1 MLAREDVRLIEAAA
15 PARRPL
21 ASVDV
26 MELVS
31 VVLRRYKIV
40 IGTALAFL
48 VLAAVYIHHQ
58 HPVYRSTVEIL
69 VDPQGLQVV
78 GRDILPTDTSAS
90 IDFANVDSQPLII
103 ASTNVLAEVIREL
116 DLEHDP
122 FFAGT
127 MTAWPDDKAGAVGP
141 RFVHVL
147 DMLRGSVVVHRA
159 DPSLVF
165 QITVTHD
172 SPDRAALVAN
182 TISKVYLAQS
192 LEARLA
198 AARRANDSLVGQA
211 TSLRAQFEEAQH
223 KVEQFRA
230 DNGLVTTGVA
240 GLVVNQRLQDLTTR
254 ITAAAAEVSQLQ
266 ARRDQVRGLDLATVE
281 AGGIPEAVSSPTIT
295 ALRTQYG
302 RIVQQQADL
311 ARALGPR
318 HPTLQQSDSER
329 VAVAKLID
337 AEVVRIKQSIEAD
350 FARAKANLAALQAQ
364 EQAITATQAT
374 SNTAEIR
381 ARELQADA
389 DAIQQVYNA
398 VLNRTKELDL
408 QQQIQTNNSR
418 VISPAMPPNKAAAPP
433 KAIVLAAGTLFGAV
447 VGVALAFAVDFLAS
461 DPIGKLRAISASL
474 GTELIGVLDSRR
486 RRWLKRG
493 NKGGGRGGAE
503 ALDPDAADREQL
515 MPAAQAL
522 AIQLADQLPA
532 TILLIEAGR
541 VLNGPRAARGL
552 AGALAD
558 LGEETMLC
566 TAHDMSSMLRVERSA
581 PLEEQAAQ
589 KETREQLLGTR
600 VARDRFGAGAP
611 SRARAERFEGQ
622 EFILIDGGS
631 SRDARTLAASYGY
644 VDAVIVVATTGHS
657 TSEDVR
663 DLIASLGPLAQVAIG
678 VVGIVDR

>member
-1 MLAREDVRLIEAAA
+1 MEAPG

-26 MELVS
+26 MELVA

-40 IGTALAFL
+40 IGCALAFL

-69 VDPQGLQVV
+69 VDPLGLQVV

-116 DLEHDP
+116 DLEHDSY
-122 FFAGT
+122 FAGT
-127 MTAWPDDKAGAVGP
+127 MTAWPEDRDGAVSP

-147 DMLRGSVVVHRA
+147 EMLRGSVVVHRA

-172 SPDRAALVAN
+172 NPDRAALVAN

-230 DNGLVTTGVA
+230 DNGLVSTGVA

-254 ITAAAAEVSQLQ
+254 ISAATAALAQLE
-266 ARRDQVRGLDLATVE
+266 ARRDQVRGLDLAAVE
-281 AGGIPEAVSSPTIT
+281 AGGIPEVVSSPTIT

-302 RIVQQQADL
+302 RIVQQHADL
-311 ARALGPR
+311 ARTLGPR
-318 HPTLQQSDSER
+318 HPSLQQSDSER
-329 VAVAKLID
+329 LAVARLID
-337 AEVVRIKQSIEAD
+337 AEIVRIKQAIEAD
-350 FARAKANLAALQAQ
+350 FARAKANLAALRAQ

-374 SNTAEIR
+374 SNTADIR

-418 VISPAMPPNKAAAPP
+418 VISPAVPPNKAAAPP

-461 DPIGKLRAISASL
+461 DPIGKLRAISTSL
-474 GTELIGVLDSRR
+474 GTELIGVLDTRR

-493 NKGGGRGGAE
+493 SKGTAAKASTE
-503 ALDPDAADREQL
+503 PADPDAADREQL

-522 AIQLADQLPA
+522 AIRLADQLPA
-532 TILLIEAGR
+532 TILMIEAGAE
-541 VLNGPRAARGL
+541 LNGPRAARGL

-566 TAHDMSSMLRVERSA
+566 TAHDMSSMLRIERSA
-581 PLEEQAAQ
+581 PPQEQAAQ
-589 KETREQLLGTR
+589 KETREALLGTR
-600 VARDRFGAGAP
+600 AARDRFGASAP
-611 SRARAERFEGQ
+611 RRASPERFEGQ

-644 VDAVIVVATTGHS
+644 VDAVIVVATTGRS
-657 TSEDVR
+657 TSEDIR

-678 VVGIVDR
+678 VVGVIDR

>member
-1 MLAREDVRLIEAAA
+1 MEAAA

-21 ASVDV
+21 SSIDV
-26 MELVS
+26 MELVG

-40 IGTALAFL
+40 IGTALVFL
-48 VLAAVYIHHQ
+48 VLAAVYIHQQ
-58 HPVYRSTVEIL
+58 HPVYRSTVQIL

-78 GRDILPTDTSAS
+78 GRDILPTDSSAS

-103 ASTNVLAEVIREL
+103 ASSNVLAAVIRDL
-116 DLEHDP
+116 DLEHDAY
-122 FFAGT
+122 FAGK
-127 MTAWPDDKAGAVGP
+127 MIDWPDDKAGAVSP

-147 DMLRGSVVVHRA
+147 DMLRASVVVSRA

-165 QITVTHD
+165 QITVTH
-172 SPDRAALVAN
+172 SNPERAALIAN
-182 TISKVYLAQS
+182 TISTVYLAQS
-192 LEARLA
+192 REARLA
-198 AARRANDSLVGQA
+198 AARRANESLLGQA
-211 TSLRAQFEEAQH
+211 TSLRAQFVEAQQ
-223 KVEQFRA
+223 KLEQFRA
-230 DNGLVTTGVA
+230 DNGLVTTGVG

-254 ITAAAAEVSQLQ
+254 ITAATADLSQLE
-266 ARRDQVRGLDLATVE
+266 ARRDQVRGLDLAAVE

-311 ARALGPR
+311 ARQLGPR
-318 HPTLQQSDSER
+318 HPALQQSVSER
-329 VAVAKLID
+329 DAVARLID
-337 AEVVRIKQSIEAD
+337 AEVVRIKQAIEAD
-350 FARAKANLAALQAQ
+350 YSRAKANLAALKAQ

-381 ARELQADA
+381 ARELQGDA

-418 VISPAMPPNKAAAPP
+418 VISPAVPPNKAAAPP
-433 KAIVLAAGTLFGAV
+433 KAIVLAAGTLFGLAV
-447 VGVALAFAVDFLAS
+447 GIGLAFAVDFFAS
-461 DPIGKLRAISASL
+461 DPISKLRGISASL
-474 GTELIGVLDSRR
+474 GTELIGVLTSRR
-486 RRWLKRG
+486 RRWLKRSG
-493 NKGGGRGGAE
+493 KAS
-503 ALDPDAADREQL
+503 ALPDDPDAADREQL

-532 TILLIEAGR
+532 TILLIEAGQ
-541 VLNGPRAARGL
+541 VVNGPRVARGL

-566 TAHDMSSMLRVERSA
+566 SAHDMSSMLRIERSA
-581 PLEEQAAQ
+581 PADERAAQ
-589 KETREQLLGTR
+589 KEMRESLLGTR
-600 VARDRFGAGAP
+600 AARDRFGASAP
-611 SRARAERFEGQ
+611 RRGHPERFEGQ

-631 SRDARTLAASYGY
+631 SRDTRTLAASYGY
-644 VDAVIVVATTGHS
+644 VDAVIVVATTGQS
-657 TSEDVR
+657 SSEDIR

-678 VVGIVDR
+678 VVGVIDR

>member
-1 MLAREDVRLIEAAA
+1 MEAAVS
-15 PARRPL
+15 ARRPL

-40 IGTALAFL
+40 IGVALAFL
-48 VLAAVYIHHQ
+48 VLAAVYIQHQ

-103 ASTNVLAEVIREL
+103 ASTNVLAQVIREL

-122 FFAGT
+122 FFAGSMAT
-127 MTAWPDDKAGAVGP
+127 WPDDAAGAVSP

-147 DMLRGSVVVHRA
+147 DMLRANVMVRRA

-182 TISKVYLAQS
+182 RISEVYLAQS

-211 TSLRAQFEEAQH
+211 TSLRAQFEQAQH

-302 RIVQQQADL
+302 RIIQQQADL

-337 AEVVRIKQSIEAD
+337 AEVVRIKQAIEAD

-374 SNTAEIR
+374 SNTADIR

-408 QQQIQTNNSR
+408 QEQIQTNNSR

-447 VGVALAFAVDFLAS
+447 IGVALAFAVDFLAS
-461 DPIGKLRAISASL
+461 DPVGKLRAISASL

-493 NKGGGRGGAE
+493 GKTSA
-503 ALDPDAADREQL
+503 APDDPDAADREHL

-566 TAHDMSSMLRVERSA
+566 SAHDMSSMLRVERSA

-589 KETREQLLGTR
+589 KEAREQLLGTR

-611 SRARAERFEGQ
+611 RGGRAERFEGQ

-644 VDAVIVVATTGHS
+644 VDAVIVVATTGRS
-657 TSEDVR
+657 SSDDIR